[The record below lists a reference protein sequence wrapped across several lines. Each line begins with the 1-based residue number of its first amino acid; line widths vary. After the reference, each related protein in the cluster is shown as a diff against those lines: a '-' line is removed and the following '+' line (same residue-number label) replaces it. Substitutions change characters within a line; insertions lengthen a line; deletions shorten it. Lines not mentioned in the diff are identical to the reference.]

1 LVIST
6 LHAFVYVGMALW
18 GGAIEVGSYGG
29 LITDL
34 YDLNNFNSYQEGMVT
49 MFQVLVVNDWH
60 AIAEVFQFASRC
72 SSNYI
77 VFPFFISA
85 NLFGVSVM
93 LNVLTAFFVES
104 FVTKL
109 HKDVD
114 APAEDTTTVRK
125 ERDFSIQTAGRKKR
139 IASHGSRKKHNVS
152 FDQGTDADSEC
163 SSTSEKFEFDVY
175 EREGYD
181 KIMQTVSAA
190 QGLYDGDMA
199 RNVCTYLEIFESL
212 TPGREPVGYLICD
225 QRTLERFGNR
235 RFKSKSIGYLDENRL
250 HEVVTDMHA
259 ELLALSTKA
268 DFDDK
273 SLMRSFQHRRDPSR
287 VLEVSAS
294 LLRRQPALSLFVART
309 YQQQQQQQQPTGRM
323 PPLTAQQH
331 KR

>member
-1 LVIST
+1 
-6 LHAFVYVGMALW
+6 MALW
-18 GGAIEVGSYGG
+18 GGAIDVGTHDG
-29 LITDL
+29 LIVDL

-60 AIAEVFQFASRC
+60 AIAQVFQFATRC
-72 SSNYI
+72 SSNLI

-109 HKDVD
+109 HDDVD
-114 APAEDTTTVRK
+114 APAEDTTTVHNKK
-125 ERDFSIQTAGRKKR
+125 ERDFSISTRKAKR
-139 IASHGSRKKHNVS
+139 IAHSAKKKRDSSYNRGSDSHDVE
-152 FDQGTDADSEC
+152 ADSEG
-163 SSTSEKFEFDVY
+163 SSTSEKIEFDVY

-199 RNVCTYLEIFESL
+199 RNICAYLEIFESL

-235 RFKSKSIGYLDENRL
+235 RFKSKSIGFLDENHL
-250 HEVVTDMHA
+250 HGVVTDMHA
-259 ELLALSTKA
+259 ELLALATKV
-268 DFDDK
+268 DFEEK
-273 SLMRSFQHRRDPSR
+273 SLIRSFQHRRDPSR
-287 VLEVSAS
+287 ILEISAS
-294 LLRRQPALSLFVART
+294 LLRRHPALSLFVARS
-309 YQQQQQQQQPTGRM
+309 YHQHTGRT
-323 PPLTAQQH
+323 PPVSGHH
-331 KR
+331 KKR

>member
-1 LVIST
+1 M
-6 LHAFVYVGMALW
+6 AFW
-18 GGAIEVGSYGG
+18 GGAIDVGTHEG
-29 LITDL
+29 LIEDL

-60 AIAEVFQFASRC
+60 AIAQVFQFANRC
-72 SSNYI
+72 SSNFI

-109 HKDVD
+109 HNDVD
-114 APAEDTTTVRK
+114 APAEDTTTVHNKK
-125 ERDFSIQTAGRKKR
+125 ERDFSIETSTRKAKR
-139 IASHGSRKKHNVS
+139 IAHSAKKKRNSSLDHGTESHGA
-152 FDQGTDADSEC
+152 DADSEC

-199 RNVCTYLEIFESL
+199 RNICAYLEIFESL

-235 RFKSKSIGYLDENRL
+235 RFKSKSIGFLDENRL
-250 HEVVTDMHA
+250 HGVVTDMHA
-259 ELLALSTKA
+259 ELLALATKV
-268 DFDDK
+268 DFEEK
-273 SLMRSFQHRRDPSR
+273 SLIRSFQHRRDPNR
-287 VLEVSAS
+287 ILEISAS
-294 LLRRQPALSLFVART
+294 LLRRQPALSLFVARS
-309 YQQQQQQQQPTGRM
+309 YHQHAGRT
-323 PPLTAQQH
+323 PPLAGHHH